1 MCNGALAKNKNS
13 RFKNE
18 PPLRV
23 AMTVVAVAFNKI
35 LVERFNQI
43 TGKVDIKNNAAVLDV
58 EKQELTLGSQKQE
71 SLKFKFDFR
80 VDYEPKIATIQLEGE
95 VVWVDE
101 KKNIDDALKG
111 WKKDKKVKP
120 EIMTPVLNAV
130 LAKSNVEALILAKEA
145 NLPPPVQL
153 PKVEAKAE

>member
-1 MCNGALAKNKNS
+1 
-13 RFKNE
+13 
-18 PPLRV
+18 
-23 AMTVVAVAFNKI
+23 MTVVAVAFNKI

-111 WKKDKKVKP
+111 WKKDKKVK
-120 EIMTPVLNAV
+120 
-130 LAKSNVEALILAKEA
+130 K
-145 NLPPPVQL
+145 
-153 PKVEAKAE
+153 